1 MPIKEDKM
9 QMPPRRRSLCMRWV
23 LIGCW
28 LLLVAGWP
36 VYYLLP
42 DRDWYYPCWGAPLEI
57 LESRRISENPHYR
70 NENVYSRVFIVRPS
84 EKNLAYFRNLEYS
97 NCLYSETVESL
108 LKEYSLPAPYHVSN
122 TGCVNF
128 SLCGNGLM
136 MVHDFSRNK
145 GGLFSSRLAYPEVV
159 LRSYPQRF
167 VFHYVWAWV
176 SLVTLALSPLLFLL
190 RWVLTRCIG
199 VFGRHRQQKCRK
211 RSTKC
216 LPRASI
222 Y

>member
-159 LRSYPQRF
+159 LRSYPQHF

-199 VFGRHRQQKCRK
+199 VFGRHRQQKCWK
-211 RSTKC
+211 RSTKS
-216 LPRASI
+216 PPGVSI